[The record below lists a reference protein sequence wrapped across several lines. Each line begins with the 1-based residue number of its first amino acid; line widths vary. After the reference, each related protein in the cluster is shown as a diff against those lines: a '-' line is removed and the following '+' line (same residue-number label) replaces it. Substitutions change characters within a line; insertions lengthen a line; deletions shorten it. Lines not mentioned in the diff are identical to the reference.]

1 MNLESLRNYCY
12 SLPLVTEDVKW
23 KTNLC
28 FMVSG
33 KIFCIA
39 GFDSPFQAS
48 LKVGEEEYE
57 ELSAREGIMP
67 APYLAR
73 YKWILVKDSNALNQ
87 NQWEHYISQSYELVK
102 AKIKKRIM
110 SPIPSNKKQKTR
122 NQKPET
128 RNQKPGTKN

>member
-1 MNLESLRNYCY
+1 MNLESLRNYCH
-12 SLPLVTEDVKW
+12 SLPSVTEDVKW

-48 LKVGEEEYE
+48 LKVGEEEFE
-57 ELSAREGIMP
+57 ELSAREGIIP

-73 YKWILVKDSNALNQ
+73 YKWILVKDSNALSQ
-87 NQWEHYISQSYELVK
+87 KQWEHYISQSYELVK
-102 AKIKKRIM
+102 AKIKKQ
-110 SPIPSNKKQKTR
+110 IPPSKQKT
-122 NQKPET
+122 
-128 RNQKPGTKN
+128 KN

>member
-1 MNLESLRNYCY
+1 MDLESLRNYCI
-12 SLPLVTEDVKW
+12 SLPSVTEEVKW

-48 LKVGEEEYE
+48 LKVGEEEFE
-57 ELSAREGIMP
+57 ELSAREGIIP

-73 YKWILVKDSNALNQ
+73 YKWILVKDSNAFDQ
-87 NQWEHYISQSYELVK
+87 KEWERYISQSYELVK

-110 SPIPSNKKQKTR
+110 APIPAKQKT
-122 NQKPET
+122 
-128 RNQKPGTKN
+128 KN